1 MSKITDIAR
10 GTDILEEKDGKLELK
25 HPDAESQ
32 VVKRL
37 QEIYQKNPEYG
48 VFLIEN
54 GYFFLG
60 IEEPEND
67 IKKLI
72 GEKIPDKDNYCFST
86 SLKATKQ
93 VDRLEYVEGWGD
105 DGSGVLRHAFCFDS
119 KNESVIDLS
128 VWNHSMLDEY
138 NEKEKQSYYRGFNY
152 FGVIIPEE
160 DLDRNN
166 LKNNQLEKFAEK
178 NGVEDTSET
187 LELMREDGKFEGKTL
202 NH

>member
-1 MSKITDIAR
+1 M
-10 GTDILEEKDGKLELK
+10 
-25 HPDAESQ
+25 
-32 VVKRL
+32 
-37 QEIYQKNPEYG
+37 
-48 VFLIEN
+48 
-54 GYFFLG
+54 G

-93 VDRLEYVEGWGD
+93 VDRLVYVEGWGD

-119 KNESVIDLS
+119 ENESVIDLS

-138 NEKEKQSYYRGFNY
+138 SEKEKQSYYRGFNY

-160 DLDRNN
+160 DLDRNSS
-166 LKNNQLEKFAEK
+166 KNNQLEKFAEK

-187 LELMREDGKFEGKTL
+187 LELMREDGKFEGKKL
-202 NH
+202 